1 MEVLGFGVGMVA
13 NVELAMLN
21 VVSQLG
27 RDQGEEPGEELRAIM
42 SGGDGG
48 CLDDDADKA
57 RETSLGIP
65 EVDARGRPL
74 ACCGV
79 VLRASQRGDD
89 PSIQAP
95 AGGASRKAESSRSK
109 RSTGHLLD

>member
-27 RDQGEEPGEELRAIM
+27 RDQGEEPGEELRAII

-48 CLDDDADKA
+48 CLDDDAGKA

-79 VLRASQRGDD
+79 VLRVPNAIPKRRRPLHSGACWRG
-89 PSIQAP
+89 IE
-95 AGGASRKAESSRSK
+95 ES
-109 RSTGHLLD
+109 

>member
-1 MEVLGFGVGMVA
+1 MVA
-13 NVELAMLN
+13 NVELSMLN
-21 VVSQLG
+21 VVSSQLG
-27 RDQGEEPGEELRAIM
+27 RDQGEEPGEKLRAII

-65 EVDARGRPL
+65 EVDASCGRPL

-79 VLRASQRGDD
+79 VLRVPNA
-89 PSIQAP
+89 I
-95 AGGASRKAESSRSK
+95 SK
-109 RSTGHLLD
+109 RRPLHPGACCLAGHRGS